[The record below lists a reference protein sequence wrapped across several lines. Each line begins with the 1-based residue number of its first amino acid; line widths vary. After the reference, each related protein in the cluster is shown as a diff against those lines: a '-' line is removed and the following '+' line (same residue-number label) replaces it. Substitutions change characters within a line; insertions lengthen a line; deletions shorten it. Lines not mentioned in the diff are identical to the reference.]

1 METSSLEFVTLFDW
15 ECERIAVQHG
25 YAGLDELT
33 AEDIDEANRCAEKR
47 LNG

>member
-1 METSSLEFVTLFDW
+1 METSSSDFVKLFDW

-25 YAGLDELT
+25 YASLDELT
-33 AEDIDEANRCAEKR
+33 AEDIDEANRCAERR